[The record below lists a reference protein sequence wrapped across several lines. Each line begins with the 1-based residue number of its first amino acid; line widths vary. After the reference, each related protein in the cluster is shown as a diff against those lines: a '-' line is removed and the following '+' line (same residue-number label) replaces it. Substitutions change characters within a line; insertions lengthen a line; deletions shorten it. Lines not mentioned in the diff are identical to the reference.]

1 MSTSKLIL
9 NLFGEIVT
17 VDTPQNL
24 IDLRQKISEKFVFKK
39 SDVDELI
46 LTYTKESKNINIETE
61 EDYKAFLDSKIN
73 KIQIDIS
80 QSSHIYQEN
89 LTKIKEE
96 KENDEKK
103 YNELIKQNEEYK
115 KLLSTKFISQKQEI
129 IDISKQIQELFTK
142 RKKIVKYIK
151 MEKTKILKMKKC
163 NDKAIVELKKKLG
176 LKSNKQI
183 KNENSINMNKNK
195 YKKNKKIKFGKK
207 DNSFQNKKLQNSSQE
222 RRINSPIRTSPEI
235 SIQNISNKNYN
246 KINIRRKI
254 SPVFGYNM
262 MKEKKIIGYSENKN
276 FNSTNPFYEEKEEL
290 KGQKHRH
297 SKNNKIS
304 ELICNTIKN
313 SNDVG
318 TEKNINKKNNT
329 NDKSIKNKEKK
340 DMPEKHMTEEC
351 DELNKRKNIEK
362 TNEVVNNLIK
372 KPQKY
377 EQLLSNSKEKL
388 KNENKKID
396 EKKNEKKVRKFSKN
410 KNNKKVDIINIKNNK

>member
-1 MSTSKLIL
+1 MSTSKLTL

-24 IDLRQKISEKFVFKK
+24 IDLRQKISEKFVFQK

-46 LTYTKESKNINIETE
+46 LIYTKESKNINIETE

-115 KLLSTKFISQKQEI
+115 KLLSTKFIAQKQEI

-151 MEKTKILKMKKC
+151 MEKAKILKMKKS
-163 NDKAIVELKKKLG
+163 NDKAIAGLEKKLG

-183 KNENSINMNKNK
+183 KNENSINICKNK
-195 YKKNKKIKFGKK
+195 HKKNKKIKIEKR
-207 DNSFQNKKLQNSSQE
+207 DNSYQNKKLQNSSQE
-222 RRINSPIRTSPEI
+222 RKNNSPIRTPPEI

-246 KINIRRKI
+246 KINIRRRT
-254 SPVFGYNM
+254 SPVSGSNM
-262 MKEKKIIGYSENKN
+262 VKEKKIIGYNENKI
-276 FNSTNPFYEEKEEL
+276 FNSTNPFYEEKEEI
-290 KGQKHRH
+290 KGQKYKY
-297 SKNNKIS
+297 SKNTKIS

-313 SNDVG
+313 RNDVG
-318 TEKNINKKNNT
+318 TDKNINKKNVT
-329 NDKSIKNKEKK
+329 NDKNIKNRDKK
-340 DMPEKHMTEEC
+340 DIPEKHVNEVC
-351 DELNKRKNIEK
+351 DELNKKNNIEK
-362 TNEVVNNLIK
+362 ANEVVNNLIK

-377 EQLLSNSKEKL
+377 EHLLSNSKEKV
-388 KNENKKID
+388 KNMNKKIE
-396 EKKNEKKVRKFSKN
+396 EKKNEKKGRKFSKN
-410 KNNKKVDIINIKNNK
+410 KNNKKVDIINIKNSK